1 MKGRYSLIIMLL
13 TFSVAAGAQ
22 TVESIR
28 SSTDYLWAD
37 GRDVRPSVAD
47 NKAIDNLLTR
57 LAATDILPVEEWVK
71 GELWKTYRTDL
82 RNSTQALTTPN
93 GVLRYIAWR
102 DIDKIFGNRWRK
114 VHELVRSAQKSAH
127 HDPDAA
133 RTYLFWAETYM
144 ASLPSADSELTKE
157 AAAVKAVVGP
167 GRTDAVHLRNI
178 ENEIGLIL
186 NALRQQK
193 PVVKEVLQTEGSL
206 QQEEFRPAERD
217 TVLAIKSLNLTSF
230 LQWLQVVPGKLPVGT
245 IAMRAVSP
253 RPVVVPKASWN
264 IALLLQADF
273 WKTPSFG
280 VMFVAGYGKIGAY
293 ISARTN
299 FTSNAFAYECRQD
312 GSCDYGRFWAS
323 GNSRS
328 HRLSIAAGPVYS
340 FHKQFLVYA
349 GVGYG
354 QQSILWED
362 SDGTWARVS
371 DLSTRGVLLDAGVLW
386 SPGRFIVGLGASLT
400 AFRVPSGV
408 VSVGVSF

>member
-47 NKAIDNLLTR
+47 NKAIDNLLAK

-71 GELWKTYRTDL
+71 GALWKTYRTDL
-82 RNSTQALTTPN
+82 RSCTQVLTTPS

-102 DIDKIFGNRWRK
+102 DMDKIFGNRWRK
-114 VHELVRSAQKSAH
+114 VRELVQWAQKSA
-127 HDPDAA
+127 DNAPDAA

-144 ASLPSADSELTKE
+144 ASLPPAGAELTKQV
-157 AAAVKAVVGP
+157 AAVKSAVGT

-186 NALRQQK
+186 NALRRQK

-217 TVLAIKSLNLTSF
+217 TVWAIKSLNLTSC
-230 LQWLQVVPGKLPVGT
+230 LQWPQVAPGKLPVGT
-245 IAMRAVSP
+245 IALRAVSP
-253 RPVVVPKASWN
+253 RPVVAPKASWN

-280 VMFVAGYGKIGAY
+280 VMFVVGYGKIGAY
-293 ISARTN
+293 ISARSN
-299 FTSNAFAYECRQD
+299 FSAGDFAYECLSD
-312 GSCDYGRFWAS
+312 GTCEFGRFWAS

-328 HRLSIAAGPVYS
+328 HRLSLAAGPIYAINKHFS
-340 FHKQFLVYA
+340 AYA
-349 GVGYG
+349 GLGYG
-354 QQSILWED
+354 QQSVLWED
-362 SDGTWARVS
+362 SDGNWARVS
-371 DLSTRGVLLDAGVLW
+371 DLSARGLLLDAGVLFT
-386 SPGRFIVGLGASLT
+386 PGRFRVGLGATLT
-400 AFRVPSGV
+400 AFRIPSGV
-408 VSVGVSF
+408 VSVGMSF